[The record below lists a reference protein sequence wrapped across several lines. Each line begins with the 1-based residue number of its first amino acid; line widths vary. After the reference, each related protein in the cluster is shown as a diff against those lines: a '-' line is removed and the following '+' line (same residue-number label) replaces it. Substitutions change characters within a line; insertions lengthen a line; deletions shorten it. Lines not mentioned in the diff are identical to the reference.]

1 MSPGKDEKQ
10 SIGIEQRIAAPAPDV
25 ARYIGDF
32 QNAQEWMVGV
42 EGVER
47 LSEDEYRLS
56 LETPVG
62 TVEPEVRLLE
72 RGESRIR
79 WIYTSVIDGVGQV
92 DVAPDGAGSC
102 VVSYSGEFRLRR
114 GLLDRAARLVRME
127 RFARKNG
134 ERSLTRL
141 KSLMEARRYR

>member
-1 MSPGKDEKQ
+1 MTPGEDRQ
-10 SIGIEQRIAAPAPDV
+10 SVGIEQRIGAPAPGV

-32 QNAQEWMVGV
+32 QNAKEWMVGV

-62 TVEPEVRLLE
+62 TLEPEVRMLE
-72 RGESRIR
+72 HDERRIR
-79 WIYTSVIDGVGQV
+79 WTYTSVIEGGGQV

-102 VVSYSGEFRLRR
+102 VVAYSGEFRLRR
-114 GLLDRAARLVRME
+114 GFLDRAARLAGME
-127 RFARKNG
+127 RFARRNG
-134 ERSLTRL
+134 ARSLTRL
-141 KSLMEARRYR
+141 KSLLEARRRQ